1 MCHEVKIFLSFDF
14 VNGSL
19 SFLPSSFIRFWANF
33 TSCSTLEVSIGQKP
47 TWMDRITSWL
57 RYHGLEISGTS
68 GRIKKPLMAT
78 GKEITPSMI
87 KSLIGKLM
95 LERNPQT

>member
-1 MCHEVKIFLSFDF
+1 
-14 VNGSL
+14 
-19 SFLPSSFIRFWANF
+19 
-33 TSCSTLEVSIGQKP
+33 
-47 TWMDRITSWL
+47 MDRITSWL